1 MEKNIINENIEIL
14 EDKYEEY
21 IIKTINN
28 INEDKL
34 IQLKGKILYY
44 LKKPVFF
51 YYCKAFSNTKYNP
64 FDVDIIFGFEFI
76 EGEAPYV
83 TILTDFIDPTL
94 KDNRNYY
101 LCLAKD
107 YKYKFSL
114 KDLPK
119 HEIILKSMIGGI
131 SNFLTYVN
139 EMLAVNAFIFF
150 GEYDCN
156 HIYQINDFLKYRN
169 YLGFYRINEIINNKQ
184 EERYIIITKLYFLF
198 FAPTSEDKAL
208 VKILFYQ
215 KLKDMNFIFDRNE
228 ERKSLI
234 LKLNK
239 TKYKNDIEF
248 IILNRNL
255 NIVRK
260 DSNSIDEEEDKIK
273 DIDEILGN
281 DDKSDYS
288 VLKKDWS
295 NFQDI
300 VKFSYYDIVLNEY
313 KILFIDSKIN
323 IKFNDKKIDKL
334 DEYNKNIEFNE
345 KLISLYEKLG
355 LNNYAERV
363 NKLKSNIIYMCSELV
378 DYAENQ
384 NGEDNEYL
392 KKIRK
397 YIPLKK

>member
-1 MEKNIINENIEIL
+1 
-14 EDKYEEY
+14 
-21 IIKTINN
+21 
-28 INEDKL
+28 
-34 IQLKGKILYY
+34 
-44 LKKPVFF
+44 
-51 YYCKAFSNTKYNP
+51 
-64 FDVDIIFGFEFI
+64 
-76 EGEAPYV
+76 
-83 TILTDFIDPTL
+83 
-94 KDNRNYY
+94 
-101 LCLAKD
+101 
-107 YKYKFSL
+107 
-114 KDLPK
+114 
-119 HEIILKSMIGGI
+119 
-131 SNFLTYVN
+131 
-139 EMLAVNAFIFF
+139 
-150 GEYDCN
+150 
-156 HIYQINDFLKYRN
+156 
-169 YLGFYRINEIINNKQ
+169 
-184 EERYIIITKLYFLF
+184 
-198 FAPTSEDKAL
+198 
-208 VKILFYQ
+208 
-215 KLKDMNFIFDRNE
+215 MNFIFDRNE